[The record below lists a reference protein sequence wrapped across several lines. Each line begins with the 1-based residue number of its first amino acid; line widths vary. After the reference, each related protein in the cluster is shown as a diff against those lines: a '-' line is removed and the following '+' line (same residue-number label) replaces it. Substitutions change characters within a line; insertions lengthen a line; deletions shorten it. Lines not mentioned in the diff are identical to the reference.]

1 MISTSRFWCI
11 SLTLLAASVGLHL
24 LPHGRETSLPK
35 PLASLPFTLD
45 QWHGVEVPFD
55 ETIVRALAVDDYVNR
70 VYQDEGKEPIGLYI
84 AYVKR
89 QRMDESLHSPQNCL
103 PGAGWQPLSA
113 DHVWL
118 TSPEGR
124 VVLVNRYVIQKGL
137 SQQIVLYWYQSH
149 GRTIASEYKAK
160 IDMVVDAIYL
170 HRTDGALVRINT
182 PITGNGSNDRAV
194 AFAAVVLGRLN
205 VLLPK

>member
-1 MISTSRFWCI
+1 MISTSRFWCM
-11 SLTLLAASVGLHL
+11 SLTLLAATVGLHL

-35 PLASLPFTLD
+35 PLASLPLTLD

-55 ETIVRALAVDDYVNR
+55 ESIVEALAVDDYVNR
-70 VYQDEGKEPIGLYI
+70 VYQDEGKEPVGLYI
-84 AYVKR
+84 GYVKR
-89 QRMDESLHSPQNCL
+89 QRTDESLHSPRNCL

-113 DHVWL
+113 GHLWL
-118 TSPEGR
+118 TSPDGR
-124 VVLVNRYVIQKGL
+124 AVLVNRYLIQKGL

-149 GRTIASEYKAK
+149 GRTIASEYKAR

-170 HRTDGALVRINT
+170 HRTDAALIRINT

-194 AFAAVVLGRLN
+194 AFAAAVLGRLDG
-205 VLLPK
+205 LIPK